1 LTATGHRAPT
11 GRAGYRE
18 AVAAEWTKL
27 RTVRST
33 VVLAAAPAA
42 ALPLLAVVVAA
53 TGSLQ
58 PDDTI
63 TGASLLGGASF
74 AQLLAGVLGSIL
86 MSAEYRTGLIRV
98 TFAACPRRRSVLAAK
113 ATVAAGVTGAATL
126 AGATTAFAAGEAML
140 GGQAYASGQPVAA
153 IAGVTLAVA
162 AIGVLGVA
170 AGAIVRQPA
179 AAVTA
184 VVGALLLPGLLAP
197 LLGDAQRWL
206 GGVSPTGVLQKLTQS
221 SDAAPEAVGTL
232 GRWPSLAVLAAGCA
246 ATLAGA
252 AWLLGH
258 RDA

>member
-1 LTATGHRAPT
+1 
-11 GRAGYRE
+11 
-18 AVAAEWTKL
+18 
-27 RTVRST
+27 
-33 VVLAAAPAA
+33 
-42 ALPLLAVVVAA
+42 
-53 TGSLQ
+53 
-58 PDDTI
+58 
-63 TGASLLGGASF
+63 
-74 AQLLAGVLGSIL
+74 